1 MKLDGLKLDDLDA
14 NEAACLL
21 GFLREVV
28 QADGEYSVEE
38 QAKMAEVRA
47 AMGSSKFDTAVAD
60 AKAFKSRVELQEA
73 AKQVTRTAA
82 QQLIVD
88 TLIKVAAVDGIEEDE
103 TRPMK
108 WLVKHWGVAPS

>member
-1 MKLDGLKLDDLDA
+1 MKLDGLDS

-38 QAKMAEVRA
+38 QAKMGEVRA
-47 AMGSSKFDTAVAD
+47 SMGPSKFDAAVAA

-73 AKQVTRTAA
+73 AKLVTRVPA

-108 WLVKHWGVAPS
+108 WLVKHWGVVPS